1 VASKAELC
9 AEVLASVH
17 AINWMR
23 KRSADAQYGDKANLL
38 ATLAVLRECDGVR
51 ITDLADRLM
60 TDLSVVSRRVRA
72 LRGRGLIKSVPD
84 PADRRAQL
92 VALSPAGAAML
103 DTLRASTGES
113 IAKAMSGW
121 TVTDL
126 RTLAEMLSRF
136 EADLAQLSSEAEARQ
151 S

>member
-23 KRSADAQYGDKANLL
+23 KRSADAEYGDKANLL
-38 ATLAVLRECDGVR
+38 ATLAALRERDGTR

-72 LRGRGLIKSVPD
+72 LRDRGLIESVPD

-92 VALSPAGAAML
+92 VVLSPAGAARL

-121 TVTDL
+121 TVADL

-136 EADLAQLSSEAEARQ
+136 KADLAQLPSEAEAR
-151 S
+151 

>member
-1 VASKAELC
+1 VPGKAELC

-23 KRSADAQYGDKANLL
+23 KRSADAEYGDKANLL
-38 ATLAVLRECDGVR
+38 ATLEALRERDGAR

-60 TDLSVVSRRVRA
+60 TDLSAVSRRVRA
-72 LRGRGLIKSVPD
+72 LRGRGLIDSVPD

-121 TVTDL
+121 TVADL

-136 EADLAQLSSEAEARQ
+136 EADLAQLSSQTEAR
-151 S
+151 

>member
-1 VASKAELC
+1 LC

-17 AINWMR
+17 AIHWMR
-23 KRSADAQYGDKANLL
+23 KRSADTEYGDKANLL
-38 ATLAVLRECDGVR
+38 ATLEALRERDGAR

-72 LRGRGLIKSVPD
+72 LRGRGLIESVPD
-84 PADRRAQL
+84 PADGRAQL

-121 TVTDL
+121 TVADL
-126 RTLAEMLSRF
+126 RMLAEMLSRF
-136 EADLAQLSSEAEARQ
+136 EADLVQLSSETEAR
-151 S
+151 